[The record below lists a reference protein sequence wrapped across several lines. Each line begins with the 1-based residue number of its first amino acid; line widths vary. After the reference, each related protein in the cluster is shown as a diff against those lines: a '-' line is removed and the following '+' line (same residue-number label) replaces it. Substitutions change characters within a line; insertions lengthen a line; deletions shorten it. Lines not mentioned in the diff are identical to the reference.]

1 MPRWEPMLETL
12 VCSRHRALVA
22 YAYLLTRDVGDAED
36 LVQDALVAAFGGR
49 ATFPSIGHAEAYV
62 RRAIATRF
70 VDGTRRRSRERA
82 RVDRVEIAYCAE
94 GPESGVVGRVDVAS
108 ALAELA
114 PRVRACVVLRYLADQ
129 STGETAHAL
138 GLSEGAVKRYVSDGV
153 HALNAMLGT
162 VASDDERA
170 PVRPAG
176 GGQR

>member
-1 MPRWEPMLETL
+1 MRSWPPSAAAPR
-12 VCSRHRALVA
+12 SRVSGTPRR
-22 YAYLLTRDVGDAED
+22 TC
-36 LVQDALVAAFGGR
+36 GGR
-49 ATFPSIGHAEAYV
+49 S
-62 RRAIATRF
+62 R
-70 VDGTRRRSRERA
+70 RRRSRERA
-82 RVDRVEIAYCAE
+82 RVDRVEVAYFAE

-153 HALNAMLGT
+153 RALNAMLGT

-176 GGQR
+176 GGHR